1 MKMVNLNKEQ
11 YKELAQKVGVTKMKA
26 IEVASGIST
35 GLLDSIEDPAKSPK
49 NPKDS
54 NLSVNLDCTK
64 EDILKAMKE
73 QGCTVAD
80 YNLVKF
86 GEPDYV
92 LFDNQETKAQTEQI
106 VILHEQVTDSLI
118 KSYDIAVKIGEILFN
133 LKEKHIKRGKFGD
146 WIKQNLP
153 FSKRTGQRYMQI
165 YMFREELAK
174 RGIKSLTD
182 AYREINGEPQDD
194 EILEVDDSTDTKK
207 KWEVV
212 SATAE
217 VDNLPLPKKKLKG
230 IKETVQISPE
240 VIDHMENRQC
250 PFDGKFVKI
259 VATIPSK
266 TEYKALLSR
275 YVAAADNLLV
285 PGGKIIFVKRND

>member
-1 MKMVNLNKEQ
+1 MVNLNKEQ

-26 IEVASGIST
+26 IEVASGTST
-35 GLLDSIEDPAKSPK
+35 GLLDSIEDPAKSQK

-64 EDILKAMKE
+64 EDLLKALKE

-92 LFDNQETKAQTEQI
+92 IFDHQETKVQAEQI
-106 VILHEQVTDSLI
+106 VTLHEQVTDYLI
-118 KSYDIAVKIGEILFN
+118 KSLETVLKIGEILFN
-133 LKEKHIKRGKFGD
+133 LKEKHIQRGKFGS
-146 WIKQNLP
+146 WMKQNLP
-153 FSKRTGQRYMQI
+153 FSHRTGQRYMQV
-165 YMFREELAK
+165 YLYRENLASK
-174 RGIKSLTD
+174 EITTLSE
-182 AYREINGEPQDD
+182 AYRELNGEPQDD
-194 EILEVDDSTDTKK
+194 EILEIDDGTDTKK

-212 SATAE
+212 SATVE

-230 IKETVQISPE
+230 IKETVQISSE

-259 VATIPSK
+259 VATIPSMEEHK
-266 TEYKALLSR
+266 LLLPR
-275 YVAAADNLLV
+275 YVVAADNLLV
-285 PGGKIIFVKRND
+285 PGGKLIFVKRK